1 MVGSTVAFIIL
12 LAIRLWWGTLTDKF
26 RWMSKVL
33 TVLNYGM
40 LVCIVIFAVFTV
52 IALVKAIVGGGRRGR
67 RDR

>member
-1 MVGSTVAFIIL
+1 MVGSFIA
-12 LAIRLWWGTLTDKF
+12 LAILFTLRIWWGTLTDKF

-52 IALVKAIVGGGRRGR
+52 IALVKAIAGGGRRGR

>member
-1 MVGSTVAFIIL
+1 MVGSFIA
-12 LAIRLWWGTLTDKF
+12 LAILFTLRIWWGTLTDKF

-40 LVCIVIFAVFTV
+40 LVCIGIFAVFTV
-52 IALVKAIVGGGRRGR
+52 IALVKAIVGGGRKGR

>member
-1 MVGSTVAFIIL
+1 MVGSFIA
-12 LAIRLWWGTLTDKF
+12 LAILFTLRIWWGTLTDKF

-52 IALVKAIVGGGRRGR
+52 IALVKAIDGVGRRGR